1 MPIDLRDLAGSTL
14 QGKTGA
20 TGIAGAT
27 GIQGIDGASGA
38 TGPQGASG
46 VGATGAPG
54 SSGVFGASGIPGSF
68 GGEAFLYVY
77 EKSFVDN
84 SDPGVGKFKF
94 NNVNLTSVN
103 RLYIDTIDAASTDVT
118 AFLITIDDS
127 TSAIKGHFSVS
138 DRINSD
144 SVYALFAITN
154 NITIHT
160 GYIEVPVSYLS
171 GDTSINDEFEVIITF
186 ARTGDR
192 GDLGPVGA
200 TGPQGELGASG
211 STGLTGATGATGYQ
225 GASGATGVVGATGAQ
240 GIRGASGSTGIE
252 GATGSTGPLGLTGAT
267 GVQGIQGPQGASG
280 STGLLGPRGGTGPQ
294 GVQGLQGP
302 FGASGIGASGAPS
315 TVAGAT
321 GASGA
326 GGSTGPTGATGIA
339 GASGANSTVAGAT
352 GARGASGST
361 GPTGATGISFVPGA
375 TGLRGASGATGISN
389 VPGATGATGT
399 NGSTGPAGSTGAIGQ
414 TGASGATGSLAPWII
429 ITGSATVS
437 NGQQIIA
444 NSVSGPFNLTLPA
457 SPTLGNTVVI
467 QDGNNWKTNNVTV
480 LPGVGST
487 IEGQSGGLVLDVTNA
502 LVYLIYDG
510 STWQVSSTIG
520 AIGATGFTGA
530 TGALVPWTV
539 VTTNTTMVSG
549 RQYIANSTGGSFNL
563 TLPTAVLGSTIAIQ
577 DGGNWRLNN
586 VTVIPSGGATIEGQ
600 ATDLILNAQGVLV
613 YMIYDGSTWQVAS
626 TVGAI
631 GASGVSN
638 IPGATGQTGFIG
650 STGPTGVSNVPGA
663 TGAAGATGTGLTGA
677 TGIGGINGATGTLAF
692 TVAGPLYVG
701 SASGAPA
708 TPGAT
713 GSIRASNEITA
724 YFASDERLKEN
735 IQPIEDALTKL
746 RKLKGVMFDWKDE
759 VIKERG
765 GEDGYFVRKHDTGII
780 AQEVEKVLPEVVA
793 DRQDGY
799 KAVRYEKLAGL
810 IIQAINEL
818 ADQVDILKNK
828 VE

>member
-27 GIQGIDGASGA
+27 GVQGIDGASGA

-54 SSGVFGASGIPGSF
+54 SSGVFGATGAAGSF
-68 GGEAFLYVY
+68 GGEAFLYNY
-77 EKSFVDN
+77 ERSFVDN
-84 SDPGVGKFKF
+84 SDPGAGKFKF
-94 NNVNLTSVN
+94 NSTDLTAVTKM
-103 RLYIDTIDAASTDVT
+103 YIDTTDALSNDVT

-138 DRINSD
+138 DRVD
-144 SVYALFAITN
+144 SNTFYAIFAIPST
-154 NITIHT
+154 ITVHT
-160 GYIEVPVSYLS
+160 GYIEVPISYLS
-171 GDTSINDEFEVIITF
+171 GGTTLADEYEVIITF

-192 GDLGPVGA
+192 GDLGPVGS
-200 TGPQGELGASG
+200 TGPQGEIGASG
-211 STGLTGATGATGYQ
+211 ATGTGATGATGFQ
-225 GASGATGVVGATGAQ
+225 GASGATGADGASGAT
-240 GIRGASGSTGIE
+240 GIRGASGATGFE
-252 GATGSTGPLGLTGAT
+252 GATGSTGPIGLTGAT
-267 GVQGIQGPQGASG
+267 GIRGSTGATGPTGLPGA
-280 STGLLGPRGGTGPQ
+280 TGLLGPRGSTGPQ
-294 GVQGLQGP
+294 GVEGLQGIQ
-302 FGASGIGASGAPS
+302 GASGIGASGAPS
-315 TVAGAT
+315 TVPGAT
-321 GASGA
+321 GVQGASGSGA
-326 GGSTGPTGATGIA
+326 TGVTGATGIN
-339 GASGANSTVAGAT
+339 GASGAT
-352 GARGASGST
+352 GTQGASGST
-361 GPTGATGISFVPGA
+361 GPIGASGAASTIPGA

-389 VPGATGATGT
+389 VPGATGPVGATGL
-399 NGSTGPAGSTGAIGQ
+399 GVAGATGI
-414 TGASGATGSLAPWII
+414 GASGATGSLAPWIVR
-429 ITGSATVS
+429 TGSATVLS
-437 NGQQIIA
+437 GQQIIA
-444 NSVSGPFNLTLPA
+444 NSSGGPFNLTLPA

-480 LPGVGST
+480 LPGAGST
-487 IEGQSGGLVLDVTNA
+487 IEGQSGGLILDTTNA

-510 STWQVSSTIG
+510 ATWQVASTIG
-520 AIGATGFTGA
+520 AIGASGPVGA
-530 TGALVPWTV
+530 TGVLVPWTV
-539 VTTNTTMVSG
+539 VTTNTTIVNG

-563 TLPTAVLGSTIAIQ
+563 TLPVGVLGSTIAIQ

-586 VTVIPSGGATIEGQ
+586 VTVIPSGGNTIEGQ
-600 ATDLILNAQGVLV
+600 ATNLILNAQGVLV

-638 IPGATGQTGFIG
+638 VPGATGQTGQTG

-663 TGAAGATGTGLTGA
+663 TGLPGATGALILGA
-677 TGIGGINGATGTLAF
+677 TGFTGATGTLSF
-692 TVAGPLYVG
+692 TVAGPLFVG
-701 SASGAPA
+701 TGMIGAS
-708 TPGAT
+708 GAT
-713 GSIRASNEITA
+713 GSIRATNEITA

-735 IQPIEDALTKL
+735 ILPIEDALTKL

-759 VIKERG
+759 VVKERG

>member
-27 GIQGIDGASGA
+27 GVQGIDGASGA

-46 VGATGAPG
+46 IGATGAPG
-54 SSGVFGASGIPGSF
+54 SSGVFGASGVPGSF
-68 GGEAFLYVY
+68 GGEAFLYTY
-77 EKSFVDN
+77 ERSFVDN
-84 SDPGVGKFKF
+84 SDPGTGKFKF
-94 NNVNLTSVN
+94 NSTNLAAVTKM
-103 RLYIDTIDAASTDVT
+103 YIDTSDASSNDVT

-138 DRINSD
+138 DRVD
-144 SVYALFAITN
+144 SNTFYAIFAIPSA
-154 NITIHT
+154 ITAHT

-171 GDTSINDEFEVIITF
+171 GGTTLADEYEVIITF

-192 GDLGPVGA
+192 GDLGPVGT
-200 TGPQGELGASG
+200 TGPQGIQGASG
-211 STGLTGATGATGYQ
+211 ATGIGSTGATGYQ
-225 GASGATGVVGATGAQ
+225 GASGATGADGASGAT
-240 GIRGASGSTGIE
+240 GIRGASGATGFE
-252 GATGSTGPLGLTGAT
+252 GATGSTGPIGLTGAT
-267 GVQGIQGPQGASG
+267 GIRGSTGATGPTGLTGA
-280 STGLLGPRGGTGPQ
+280 TGLLGPRGSTGPQ
-294 GVQGLQGP
+294 GVEGLQGVQ
-302 FGASGIGASGAPS
+302 GASGIGASGAPS
-315 TVAGAT
+315 TIPGATGVQGASGIGASGLSGINGASGIGASGATGTQGVSGSTGPIGAT
-321 GASGA
+321 GAASLV
-326 GGSTGPTGATGIA
+326 PGATGI
-339 GASGANSTVAGAT
+339 
-352 GARGASGST
+352 RGST
-361 GPTGATGISFVPGA
+361 GPTGATGISD
-375 TGLRGASGATGISN
+375 I
-389 VPGATGATGT
+389 PGATGA
-399 NGSTGPAGSTGAIGQ
+399 SGPVGASGVAGASGI
-414 TGASGATGSLAPWII
+414 GASGATGSLAPWVI
-429 ITGSATVS
+429 ITGSTTVS
-437 NGQQIIA
+437 SGQQIIA
-444 NSVSGPFNLTLPA
+444 NSVGGPFNLTLPT

-530 TGALVPWTV
+530 TGLLAPWTV
-539 VTTNTTMVSG
+539 VTTNTTMVNG
-549 RQYIANSTGGSFNL
+549 QQYIANSTGGPFNL
-563 TLPTAVLGSTIAIQ
+563 TLPTAALGSTVAIQ
-577 DGGNWRLNN
+577 DGANWRLNN
-586 VTVIPSGGATIEGQ
+586 VTVIPSGGATIEGV
-600 ATDLILNAQGVLV
+600 ATNLILNAQGVLV
-613 YMIYDGSTWQVAS
+613 YMIYDGTTWQVAS

-638 IPGATGQTGFIG
+638 IPGATGQTG
-650 STGPTGVSNVPGA
+650 STGITGATGVSNVPGA
-663 TGAAGATGTGLTGA
+663 TGLTGA
-677 TGIGGINGATGTLAF
+677 TGVLILGATGFTGATGTLSF
-692 TVAGPLYVG
+692 TVAGPLFVG
-701 SASGAPA
+701 TGMIGAS
-708 TPGAT
+708 GAT
-713 GSIRASNEITA
+713 GSIRATNEITA

-735 IQPIEDALTKL
+735 IQPIEEALTKL

-759 VIKERG
+759 VVKERG
-765 GEDGYFVRKHDTGII
+765 GEDGYFVRKHDTGVI

-793 DRQDGY
+793 ERQDGY